1 MNMNKNREQMLA
13 AAFVELADTLV
24 ADFDVVDFLHGL
36 ADRCVGLVAV
46 DAAGLM
52 LADQRGSLRV
62 IASSSEQARLVELF
76 QLQHEEGPCL
86 ECFQTGLPVSEPDMA
101 TAGQRWPAFAPAAVA
116 AGFAAAQA
124 LPMRLRDEVIG
135 AMNLFMAVPGRLDET
150 ALRVGQALADVA
162 TIGLLHERNF
172 RHQEALAEQLQ
183 GALNSRVTIEQAK
196 GVLAERGGLDM
207 GQAFELLRAQA
218 RAQNRRLAELAGAV
232 ARGSEDVAG
241 WVNISGPHSSRS

>member
-1 MNMNKNREQMLA
+1 MSMNKNREQMLA

-36 ADRCVGLVAV
+36 ADRCVRLLAV

-86 ECFQTGLPVSEPDMA
+86 ECFQTGLPVSEPDLA
-101 TAGQRWPAFAPAAVA
+101 TAGQRWPAFAPAAA
-116 AGFAAAQA
+116 GAGFAAAQA

-135 AMNLFMAVPGRLDET
+135 AMNLFMTVPGRLDET
-150 ALRVGQALADVA
+150 ALRVGPGAGRRGHDRVA
-162 TIGLLHERNF
+162 ART
-172 RHQEALAEQLQ
+172 QLPPP
-183 GALNSRVTIEQAK
+183 
-196 GVLAERGGLDM
+196 GGT
-207 GQAFELLRAQA
+207 GRAVA
-218 RAQNRRLAELAGAV
+218 GGTELAG
-232 ARGSEDVAG
+232 RR
-241 WVNISGPHSSRS
+241 SSRPRGCWRSGGAWTWARRSNCCALRRGRRTGGWPSWQARWLAAWRM

>member
-1 MNMNKNREQMLA
+1 MSMNKNREQMLA

-24 ADFDVVDFLHGL
+24 AEFDVVDFLHGL
-36 ADRCVGLVAV
+36 ADRCVGLLAV

-86 ECFQTGLPVSEPDMA
+86 ECFRTGLPVSEPDMA
-101 TAGQRWPAFAPAAVA
+101 TAGQRWPAFAPAAA
-116 AGFAAAQA
+116 GAGFAAAQA
-124 LPMRLRDEVIG
+124 LPMRLREEVIG
-135 AMNLFMAVPGRLDET
+135 AVNLFMAVPGRLDET

-196 GVLAERGGLDM
+196 GVLAERRGLDM

-232 ARGSEDVAG
+232 AGGLEDVTG
-241 WVNISGPHSSRS
+241 WESVSGSPSR

>member
-1 MNMNKNREQMLA
+1 MENDLEVGSAMSMGQNREQMLA

-36 ADRCVGLVAV
+36 ADRCVRLLDV

-86 ECFQTGLPVSEPDMA
+86 ECFRTGLPVSEPDMA
-101 TAGQRWPAFAPAAVA
+101 TAGQRWPSFAPAAA
-116 AGFAAAQA
+116 GAGFAAVQA
-124 LPMRLRDEVIG
+124 LPMRLRDEVVG
-135 AMNLFMAVPGRLDET
+135 AMNLFMEVPGRLDET
-150 ALRVGQALADVA
+150 GLRVGQALADVA

-196 GVLAERGGLDM
+196 GVLAERRGLDM
-207 GQAFELLRAQA
+207 GQAASS
-218 RAQNRRLAELAGAV
+218 V
-232 ARGSEDVAG
+232 SSVT
-241 WVNISGPHSSRS
+241 GPASSQPTVS